1 MWNSTR
7 LTDQLSI
14 VYPIVQAGMAGSTT
28 PELVAAISN
37 EGGLG
42 TIGAG
47 YMTLDNLRDEIKA
60 IRNLT
65 NKSFAVNLFV
75 PEDIQYNDSDVQ
87 KMQKELKPYYD
98 RYDLKTADVKAHS
111 EQTFLDKIQLLMDM
125 EVPVASFTFGIPS
138 QSLINELKKK
148 GIITIGTASSVEE
161 ARMIEQSGLAMVVA
175 QGYEAGGHK
184 GAFTKTRSIGTMA
197 LIPQIV
203 DSVSIPVIAAGG
215 IMDARGILASVMLG
229 ASGVQMGTAFLTTH
243 ESKAPNVH
251 KEAIIHAQPEDTTVT
266 KVFSGK
272 SARGIENNFINDL
285 EASVVNILPYPLQN
299 DLTTSI
305 RQSAA
310 KNGDTGLL
318 HMWCGQAPTLAKKVN
333 AQGLFREIVAHIDQ
347 LILDFKMNN
356 I

>member
-1 MWNSTR
+1 MWNNNRMTK
-7 LTDQLSI
+7 QLSS

-47 YMTLDNLRDEIKA
+47 YMTPDVLRDEIDA
-60 IRNLT
+60 VRQLT
-65 NKSFAVNLFV
+65 DKPFAVNLFV
-75 PEDIQYNDSDVQ
+75 PEDIQYDDSAIQ
-87 KMQKELKPYYD
+87 MMQEKLQPYYD
-98 RYDLKTADVKAHS
+98 KYDLMTANIKVHS
-111 EQTFLDKIQLLMDM
+111 EQTFLDKIQLLIDM
-125 EVPVASFTFGIPS
+125 EVPVASFTFGIPA
-138 QSLINELKKK
+138 QQIITKLKKK
-148 GIITIGTASSVEE
+148 SIITIGTASSIEE
-161 ARMIEQSGLAMVVA
+161 ARMIEQSGLDMVVA

-215 IMDARGILASVMLG
+215 IMDARGVLASLMLG
-229 ASGVQMGTAFLTTH
+229 ASGIQMGTAFLTTH

-285 EASVVNILPYPLQN
+285 ETSGTNILPYPLQN

-310 KNGDTGLL
+310 MNGDTANL
-318 HMWCGQAPTLAKKVN
+318 HMWCGQAPTLAKKLN
-333 AQGLFREIVAHIDQ
+333 AQGLFREIVSHIDQ
-347 LILDFKMNN
+347 LVMDFKMNN

>member
-75 PEDIQYNDSDVQ
+75 PEDIRYNDSDIE

-98 RYDLKTADVKAHS
+98 KYDLKTADVKAHS

-138 QSLINELKKK
+138 QSWINELKKK

-161 ARMIEQSGLAMVVA
+161 ARMIEQSGLDMVVA

-215 IMDARGILASVMLG
+215 IMDARGILASLMLG

>member
-14 VYPIVQAGMAGSTT
+14 AYPIVQAGMAGSTT

-47 YMTLDNLRDEIKA
+47 YMTTDVLSDEIEAVRK
-60 IRNLT
+60 LT
-65 NKSFAVNLFV
+65 DKPFAVNLFV
-75 PEDIQYNDSDVQ
+75 PEDIQYDDSAIQ
-87 KMQKELKPYYD
+87 MMQEKLKPYYD
-98 RYDLKTADVKAHS
+98 KYDLKTANVKIHS

-125 EVPVASFTFGIPS
+125 EVPVVSFTFGIPA
-138 QSLINELKKK
+138 QQIINLLKKK
-148 GIITIGTASSVEE
+148 GIITIGTASSIEE
-161 ARMIEQSGLAMVVA
+161 ARMIEQSGLDMVVA
-175 QGYEAGGHK
+175 QGFEAGGHK
-184 GAFTKTRSIGTMA
+184 GAFTKTRSIGTLA

-203 DSVSIPVIAAGG
+203 DSVSLPVIAAGG
-215 IMDARGILASVMLG
+215 IMDARGILASLMLG

-243 ESKAPNVH
+243 ESKAPNDH

-285 EASVVNILPYPLQN
+285 ETSGTNILPYPLQN

-310 KNGDTGLL
+310 KNGDTAIL
-318 HMWCGQAPTLAKKVN
+318 HMWCGQAPTLAKKIN
-333 AQGLFREIVAHIDQ
+333 AQGLFREIVAHTDQ

>member
-1 MWNSTR
+1 
-7 LTDQLSI
+7 
-14 VYPIVQAGMAGSTT
+14 
-28 PELVAAISN
+28 
-37 EGGLG
+37 
-42 TIGAG
+42 
-47 YMTLDNLRDEIKA
+47 
-60 IRNLT
+60 
-65 NKSFAVNLFV
+65 V
-75 PEDIQYNDSDVQ
+75 PEDIRYNDSDIE

-98 RYDLKTADVKAHS
+98 KYDLKTADVKAHS

-138 QSLINELKKK
+138 QSWINELKKK

-161 ARMIEQSGLAMVVA
+161 ARMIEQSGLDMVVA

-215 IMDARGILASVMLG
+215 IMDARGILASLMLG

-285 EASVVNILPYPLQN
+285 EASDVNILPYPLQN

>member
-75 PEDIQYNDSDVQ
+75 PEDIRYNDSDIE

-98 RYDLKTADVKAHS
+98 KYDLKTADVKAHS
-111 EQTFLDKIQLLMDM
+111 EQTLLDKIQLLMDM

-138 QSLINELKKK
+138 QSWINELKKK

-161 ARMIEQSGLAMVVA
+161 ARMIEQSGLDMVVA

-215 IMDARGILASVMLG
+215 IMDARGILASLMLG

>member
-14 VYPIVQAGMAGSTT
+14 VYPIVQAGMAGSTK

-75 PEDIQYNDSDVQ
+75 PEDIRYNDSDIE

-98 RYDLKTADVKAHS
+98 KYDLKTADVKAHS

-138 QSLINELKKK
+138 QSWINELKKK

-161 ARMIEQSGLAMVVA
+161 ARMIEQSGLDMVVA

-215 IMDARGILASVMLG
+215 IMDARGILASLMLG

>member
-14 VYPIVQAGMAGSTT
+14 VYPIVQAGMAGNTT

-98 RYDLKTADVKAHS
+98 RYDLKTTDVKAHS

-148 GIITIGTASSVEE
+148 GMITIGTASSVEE
-161 ARMIEQSGLAMVVA
+161 ARMIEQSGLDMVVA

-203 DSVSIPVIAAGG
+203 DSVSLPVIAAGG
-215 IMDARGILASVMLG
+215 IMDARGILASLMLG

-251 KEAIIHAQPEDTTVT
+251 KEAIIHTQPEDTTVT
-266 KVFSGK
+266 KIFSGK

-285 EASVVNILPYPLQN
+285 EASDVSILPYPLQN

>member
-75 PEDIQYNDSDVQ
+75 PEDIRYNDSDIE

-98 RYDLKTADVKAHS
+98 KYDLKTADVKAHS

-125 EVPVASFTFGIPS
+125 EVPVASFTFGLPS
-138 QSLINELKKK
+138 QSWINELKKK

-161 ARMIEQSGLAMVVA
+161 ARMIEQSGLDMVVA

-215 IMDARGILASVMLG
+215 IMDARGILASLMLG

>member
-14 VYPIVQAGMAGSTT
+14 LYPIVQAGMAGSTT

-75 PEDIQYNDSDVQ
+75 PEDIRYNDSDIE

-98 RYDLKTADVKAHS
+98 KYDLKTADVKAHS

-138 QSLINELKKK
+138 QNWINELKKK

-161 ARMIEQSGLAMVVA
+161 ARMIEQSGLDMVVA
-175 QGYEAGGHK
+175 QGYEASGHK

-215 IMDARGILASVMLG
+215 IMDARGILASLMLG

-333 AQGLFREIVAHIDQ
+333 AQGLFREIVAHTDQ

>member
-75 PEDIQYNDSDVQ
+75 PEDIRYNDSDIE

-98 RYDLKTADVKAHS
+98 KYDLKTADVKAHS

-138 QSLINELKKK
+138 QSWINELKKK

-161 ARMIEQSGLAMVVA
+161 ARMIEQSGLDMVVA

-215 IMDARGILASVMLG
+215 IMDARGILASLMLG

-251 KEAIIHAQPEDTTVT
+251 KEAIIHAHPEDTTVT

>member
-75 PEDIQYNDSDVQ
+75 PEDIQYNDSDIQ

-161 ARMIEQSGLAMVVA
+161 ARMIEQSGLDMVVA

-203 DSVSIPVIAAGG
+203 DSVSLPVIAAGG
-215 IMDARGILASVMLG
+215 IMDARGILASLMLG
-229 ASGVQMGTAFLTTH
+229 ASGMQMGTAFLTTH

-285 EASVVNILPYPLQN
+285 EASDVSILPYPLQN

-318 HMWCGQAPTLAKKVN
+318 HMWCSQAPTLAKKVN